1 MKIFKGKTFF
11 IRSILLHVFLVI
23 VIAFVSINFWENPVY
38 DAIINSSSATV
49 EGSKDISLIVID
61 NKSLDSYRW
70 PWARSLYGEIFEY
83 LNKYTN
89 AKVVIFDSVLSSL
102 DKERPASSDNFFFET
117 VKKSDNFIGG
127 YMAQSKKYDSQTLG
141 NAYDK
146 AFYKKFSIDIT
157 DKRTKNNSRL
167 SSYNSLTMFP
177 KAYFD
182 AQKQA
187 GSVNL

>member
-89 AKVVIFDSVLSSL
+89 AKVVIFDSVLHQIADGKRKLHLIHICGYRSERIQDQVNPSL
-102 DKERPASSDNFFFET
+102 ICNRTET
-117 VKKSDNFIGG
+117 LQNIL
-127 YMAQSKKYDSQTLG
+127 QQL
-141 NAYDK
+141 
-146 AFYKKFSIDIT
+146 IDIHIT
-157 DKRTKNNSRL
+157 DIHICCFFVHFYRNRFFHLAAKYIARNKSF
-167 SSYNSLTMFP
+167 SS
-177 KAYFD
+177 
-182 AQKQA
+182 
-187 GSVNL
+187 

>member
-102 DKERPASSDNFFFET
+102 DKERPASSDNFFF
-117 VKKSDNFIGG
+117 
-127 YMAQSKKYDSQTLG
+127 
-141 NAYDK
+141 
-146 AFYKKFSIDIT
+146 
-157 DKRTKNNSRL
+157 KR
-167 SSYNSLTMFP
+167 
-177 KAYFD
+177 
-182 AQKQA
+182 
-187 GSVNL
+187 

>member
-127 YMAQSKKYDSQTLG
+127 YMAQSKKYDSQTGKCL
-141 NAYDK
+141 
-146 AFYKKFSIDIT
+146 
-157 DKRTKNNSRL
+157 
-167 SSYNSLTMFP
+167 
-177 KAYFD
+177 
-182 AQKQA
+182 
-187 GSVNL
+187 